1 MVRADN
7 TRQLSNRRINNLL
20 WLIVSMVSL
29 AAEEYKFEYPLRR
42 YRSLKEEKAES
53 HPMTIKEV
61 EDVKLALGTFY
72 PLISRFAMLV
82 SSHRHSV
89 I

>member
-1 MVRADN
+1 MQMVRADN

-42 YRSLKEEKAES
+42 YRSLKEEKLS
-53 HPMTIKEV
+53 
-61 EDVKLALGTFY
+61 
-72 PLISRFAMLV
+72 LIR
-82 SSHRHSV
+82 
-89 I
+89 